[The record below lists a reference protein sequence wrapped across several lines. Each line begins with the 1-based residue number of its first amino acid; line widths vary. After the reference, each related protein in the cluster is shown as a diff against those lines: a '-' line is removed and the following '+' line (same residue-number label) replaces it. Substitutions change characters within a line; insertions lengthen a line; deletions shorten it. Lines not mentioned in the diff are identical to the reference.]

1 MLRRSKRLWK
11 IQDDELLR
19 DDVERRVTQKDPPP
33 PKHGGRPEESLP
45 PREEKEESSPTI
57 RPDGGHL
64 ELPVHSLHRPPV
76 APRSGHQDPGPST
89 HGPSKSPGV
98 RSVSSSSR
106 TCLYW
111 DEIQELHKKTRRLE
125 TQIENMQEVLND
137 LLRGKSSTPPP
148 VRKWKEHEKGESTVL
163 VDDGGTQ
170 LSTSKTPQTKYQGG
184 PRPTKGPQE
193 QRRRVGDGRKKEVEV
208 PSKEAPP
215 GLRKELHGERSEV
228 RDVPPAVPPRDT
240 TKARDQP
247 ETPQNS
253 LCKKRRGLDT
263 KMQSPSGKI
272 TTALGGRMDDGEFDR
287 DSPFTREIQAEQM
300 PTSFKEP
307 RMTPYEGTTDPKY
320 HLDSFNNVMRLR
332 GVNSRA
338 KCHCFVVTLKGVAY
352 KWFRRL
358 RQGTIKSWQ
367 QFSDEFLQQHH
378 GACDYIMPTTNLA
391 NIKQGENESL
401 KDYIHRFGIEATK
414 VGDLTKAELK
424 MAITAGVRPGSKLWS
439 NMLKREVLNLDDFFE
454 RAQKYIR
461 VEEGH

>member
-1 MLRRSKRLWK
+1 MLRRSKCLRQL
-11 IQDDELLR
+11 QDDEVHR
-19 DDVERRVTQKDPPP
+19 DGVERRASKKDPPP

-45 PREEKEESSPTI
+45 PREEKEAPSPTI

-64 ELPVHSLHRPPV
+64 ELPVHSLHWPPV

-89 HGPSKSPGV
+89 NGPNKSPGV
-98 RSVSSSSR
+98 RSVSSGSR
-106 TCLYW
+106 TRLYR
-111 DEIQELHKKTRRLE
+111 DEIQELHKKTQKLE

-148 VRKWKEHEKGESTVL
+148 RRKGEEHEKGESTVP
-163 VDDGGTQ
+163 VDDGRTQ
-170 LSTSKTPQTKYQGG
+170 LSTSKTPQTKYQ
-184 PRPTKGPQE
+184 E
-193 QRRRVGDGRKKEVEV
+193 QRRREGDGRKNEAEV

-228 RDVPPAVPPRDT
+228 RDIPPAVPPRDT

-263 KMQSPSGKI
+263 KMRSPRGKI

-300 PTSFKEP
+300 PSGFREP

-320 HLDSFNNVMRLR
+320 HLDSFNNLMRLR

-338 KCHCFVVTLKGVAY
+338 KCHCFIITLKGVAY

-358 RQGTIKSWQ
+358 GPGTIKSWQ

-378 GACDYIMPTTNLA
+378 AACDYVMPTTSLA
-391 NIKQGENESL
+391 NIKQGEKESL
-401 KDYIHRFGIEATK
+401 KDYIHRFSIEATK
-414 VGDLTKAELK
+414 VGCLTRAELK
-424 MAITAGVRPGSKLWS
+424 MAITAGVRPGRI
-439 NMLKREVLNLDDFFE
+439 ME
-454 RAQKYIR
+454 
-461 VEEGH
+461 